1 MRTCSALLSVAL
13 AAALA
18 GCGSAPTK
26 PAFAPGYTPT
36 EAEMGLAEQ
45 NSATELPSS
54 TAAELKSEGVLPYY
68 TDTRLLYL
76 AAIQRQG
83 ALNLDDHHHVDI
95 GKYLDRA
102 NLAAH
107 LFGVGKFA
115 LDPPL
120 ISLLSIGTSTTSRRD
135 YGPQYARNIL
145 RLPSLTLVGTL
156 SAGGA
161 QPGTPAYGARLD
173 SLFTQADTLVRAVSL
188 NCRPEAASLAQIRK
202 DELRMPWNDY
212 SNRWFKDMLHQR
224 AYACTR
230 RVAKHDREQRLGSY
244 KIATTAFPV
253 HKHDKSVEREF
264 GYSGITG
271 TIAQAGDPFVTVT
284 FSWLDEYPHLG
295 CNDAAWT
302 LLKELKADLPEG
314 WYYILSAAPPGE
326 TGGALAIYAGR
337 KQKGELTMT
346 RLSDA
351 PK

>member
-18 GCGSAPTK
+18 GCGLAPIK
-26 PAFAPGYTPT
+26 PAFAPGHIPT
-36 EAEMGLAEQ
+36 EAEIELTEKNMASILGREQ
-45 NSATELPSS
+45 MDNFSLPF
-54 TAAELKSEGVLPYY
+54 P
-68 TDTRLLYL
+68 TDPRLLYL
-76 AAIQRQG
+76 AALHEKTVLPTDAG
-83 ALNLDDHHHVDI
+83 AEGKHVSI
-95 GKYLDRA
+95 VKLFDRG

-107 LFGVGKFA
+107 AFGAGKFA
-115 LDPPL
+115 LEPPL
-120 ISLLSIGTSTTSRRD
+120 VSLLSLGVRSKSDRLRGGGEVGRT
-135 YGPQYARNIL
+135 IL
-145 RLPSLTLVGTL
+145 RQPSLTLIGIEP
-156 SAGGA
+156 ANGA
-161 QPGTPAYGARLD
+161 VPDSPGYGARLD
-173 SLFTQADTLVRAVSL
+173 PLFTQADKLVRASSL
-188 NCRPEAASLAQIRK
+188 DCQPEAVSLAQIQR
-202 DELRMPWNDY
+202 ERLRMPSGNLVNYWLEDATH
-212 SNRWFKDMLHQR
+212 RR
-224 AYACTR
+224 AYICAR
-230 RVAKHDREQRLGSY
+230 RVAKYDREKLSLL
-244 KIATTAFPV
+244 KIGVNAFPV

-295 CNDAAWT
+295 GNDAAWT

>member
-1 MRTCSALLSVAL
+1 MRTYSALLSVAL
-13 AAALA
+13 AAGLA

-36 EAEMGLAEQ
+36 EAEMGLAEL
-45 NSATELPSS
+45 NTAALPSAK
-54 TAAELKSEGVLPYY
+54 AAELKAQGELPYY

-76 AAIQRQG
+76 AAFQQQA
-83 ALNLDDHHHVDI
+83 ALNPVDHTHVDI

-102 NLAAH
+102 NLASH

-120 ISLLSIGTSTTSRRD
+120 ISLLSLGTSSTTRRD
-135 YGPQYARNIL
+135 FGPEYARDIL
-145 RLPSLTLVGTL
+145 RFPSLTLVGTQ

-161 QPGTPAYGARLD
+161 RPDTPAYGALLD
-173 SLFTQADTLVRAVSL
+173 PLFAQGDTLVRAVSL
-188 NCRPEAASLAQIRK
+188 NCRPEAASLAQIEK
-202 DELRMPWNDY
+202 DELRMPWNNY
-212 SNRWFKDMLHQR
+212 RNLWIKDVLHQR
-224 AYACTR
+224 AYACAR
-230 RVAKHDREQRLGSY
+230 RVAKHNREQRSGFY

-253 HKHDKSVEREF
+253 HKHDETAEREF

-271 TIAQAGDPFVTVT
+271 SIAQAGDPFVTVT
-284 FSWLDEYPHLG
+284 FSLLDEFPHLG
-295 CNDAAWT
+295 GNDAAWT

-326 TGGALAIYAGR
+326 TSGALALYAGR
-337 KQKGELTMT
+337 KQNGELTMT
-346 RLSDA
+346 RLGDA